1 MGGKAWLLRS
11 VALGATT
18 LLTACGGPTTGT
30 GTGTA
35 AGAAPPP
42 APNTGLLR
50 PSLELDPGIRAPMP
64 AEAPATTPVIPPN
77 PRLDA
82 R

>member
-1 MGGKAWLLRS
+1 MRHILIASALLL
-11 VALGATT
+11 A
-18 LLTACGGPTTGT
+18 ACGGPTT